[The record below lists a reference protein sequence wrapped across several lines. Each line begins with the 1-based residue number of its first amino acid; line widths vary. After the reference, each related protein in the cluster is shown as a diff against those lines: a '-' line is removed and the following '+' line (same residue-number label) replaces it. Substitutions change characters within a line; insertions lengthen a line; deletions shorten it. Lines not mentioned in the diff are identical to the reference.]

1 MDSQTPAAA
10 SPRELTLRAVG
21 LGLVLAIVLGAAN
34 AYLGLKVGMTISAT
48 FPAAVIAIAA
58 FRLRRSR
65 HRAGESVLEQNI
77 ARTTAAVGEGLA
89 AAGIFTLPALL
100 LVKIDGV
107 PVWGHFDYWQSVGLL
122 TAGALLG
129 PLLLIPLR
137 RALTQDPALPFPES
151 HACYELV
158 RSGQGGDANA
168 RYVCGAIGAGML
180 TELGKNSAGL
190 TVIRDTTTWALP
202 LPGGQAVT
210 VAAPL
215 ASPALLSV
223 GFIIGP
229 LYSFVTAAGGALGW
243 LLLVPILLLLQHDAT
258 LSSLTPSEL
267 TTQIWRSQ
275 VRPIAVGAMLVAA
288 LATLWGLR
296 HSIVAAL
303 QHARRRPG
311 VSTTADAARTQ
322 DLPTR
327 AIVPVALGIAA
338 VLGVVVFTV
347 TRQFGLSLI
356 LVPGV
361 VVTSFLVSIV
371 GAWLVGLIGGSNQP
385 VSGLTLCVL
394 LLMGLCLL
402 PFSIPA
408 APAAALL
415 IGGAAVTCAAT
426 GLAGNLIQEV
436 KIGELLGASPW
447 KMELVQLLTTALVAL
462 TTVAPMVLL
471 HESAAAKAVAMGGLP
486 IGIGGA
492 ALPAPQANLMAQ
504 IVTALLGGT
513 IAWQLVGVG
522 IGLGL
527 LMVLCRV
534 PAPMLVAVGM
544 YLPLDASLAIAL
556 GGICRWL
563 LQRTSRAFD
572 PNRRGIMEHR
582 ATLIAS
588 GLIAGEALMGVLL
601 AGVVLGLL
609 HLAESTP
616 AQYGHLAQ
624 KLSLAG
630 WWTGQ
635 STLGWY
641 HAVGGWLAFAVF
653 ALTAAGMIGI
663 PRWTTQRRT
672 SRLC

>member
-1 MDSQTPAAA
+1 MDSPLPA
-10 SPRELTLRAVG
+10 SSTPRECTLRAVS
-21 LGLVLAIVLGAAN
+21 LGILLAIILGAAN

-58 FRLRRSR
+58 FRLRK
-65 HRAGESVLEQNI
+65 HRPGAPSSVLEQNI

-100 LVKIDGV
+100 LVRIDGA
-107 PVWGHFDYWQSVGLL
+107 PVWGHFEYWQSVGLL

-137 RALTQDPALPFPES
+137 RALTRDPTLPFPES

-180 TELGKNSAGL
+180 VELGKNSAGL
-190 TVIRDTTTWALP
+190 PLIRDATTWALP
-202 LPGGQAVT
+202 LPGGKAMT

-229 LYSFVTAAGGALGW
+229 LYSLVTAAGGALGW
-243 LLLVPILLLLQHDAT
+243 LVLVPILLLLQHEPT
-258 LSSLTPSEL
+258 LSALTSAEL
-267 TTQIWRSQ
+267 TTQLWRAQ

-296 HSIVAAL
+296 HHIVTAL
-303 QHARRRPG
+303 HYARHRP
-311 VSTTADAARTQ
+311 TAPTASGPDGGQ
-322 DLPTR
+322 DLSIR
-327 AIVPVALGIAA
+327 GVVIAALGIAGL
-338 VLGVVVFTV
+338 LGIVAFTI
-347 TRQFGLSLI
+347 THSLGFSLLLI
-356 LVPGV
+356 PGV

-394 LLMGLCLL
+394 LLMGLCIL

-408 APAAALL
+408 TSAAALL

-471 HESAAAKAVAMGGLP
+471 HESAVAKAVALGGLP
-486 IGIGGA
+486 IGIGGPG
-492 ALPAPQANLMAQ
+492 LPAPQANLMAQ

-522 IGLGL
+522 IALGLGL
-527 LMVLCRV
+527 VLCRV

-556 GGICRWL
+556 GGICRWV
-563 LQRTSRAFD
+563 LQRVSRPFD

-588 GLIAGEALMGVLL
+588 GLIAGEALMGVVL

-609 HLAESTP
+609 HLAESAP
-616 AQYGHLAQ
+616 LDYGHLAQ
-624 KLSLAG
+624 NLSLAG
-630 WWTGQ
+630 WWSGHAALPWYD
-635 STLGWY
+635 TL
-641 HAVGGWLAFAVF
+641 GGWLALGVF
-653 ALTAAGMIGI
+653 ALTAIGLVEI
-663 PRWTTQRRT
+663 PRWTTERR
-672 SRLC
+672 